1 MHAIAAKAVAF
12 GEALKPEFKPTNSRS
27 STTPGR
33 WPAIWQCGQSHRLG
47 RDRQPPDVGR
57 SAAQPS
63 RCHRPGC
70 ANWLESAGIIVNKN
84 MIPFDERKPVHT
96 SGLRIGTPALTT
108 RGMGPAEM
116 KTVADLINA
125 VLESGGEAAALERT
139 RGAVSDLCDQFPL
152 P

>member
-1 MHAIAAKAVAF
+1 MLVDLRPNH
-12 GEALKPEFKPTNSRS
+12 
-27 STTPGR
+27 
-33 WPAIWQCGQSHRLG
+33 
-47 RDRQPPDVGR
+47 PDVTGQDAER
-57 SAAQPS
+57 
-63 RCHRPGC
+63 
-70 ANWLESAGIIVNKN
+70 WLEDAGIIVNKN